1 MDFGDGVE
9 PMTCGLAI
17 KNGKNANSS
26 DPLAA
31 PQV

>member
-9 PMTCGLAI
+9 HMTCGLAV
-17 KNGKNANSS
+17 KNKKNLNSG

-31 PQV
+31 P